1 MASAACAFFL
11 LASGPAFA
19 QQGDDGSAASYW
31 TRERERV
38 RSQARPGRV
47 VQRPTHLIRR
57 AAPRRGY
64 VREDAAEGA
73 ARSNPASEIEA
84 ADGARP
90 APVVEAPTNPAP
102 VVGPAFTIAVL
113 GDNIGTMLAQGLQET
128 FANQPNVTILRKARE
143 NTGLVRDD
151 YFDWTKAARDLVA
164 SPERIDAIVLMLG
177 SNDRQALRDGAASVD
192 PRLPRWRE
200 LYAERAQNL
209 VKILREKNVPLLWVG
224 MPVMKNERLSNGLL
238 ELNEIYRE
246 TASQNGATYIDVW
259 EAFVDDRQQFALYGP
274 DLNGAI
280 TKLRAGDGVHFT
292 RAGARKLAYF
302 VEGDVRRLI
311 EKQTPVVDPA
321 IADGAP
327 LERAPEPDQKSQQL
341 AIPAPPAIVLPL
353 RPDKGPVVP
362 LTGLAL
368 SPGGELAGSARKT
381 DQRDQQSRAIV
392 EQVLIEG
399 RPMEQAP
406 TGRADDFRWPRR

>member
-1 MASAACAFFL
+1 MRAGASSVKTGSYEVPSADRQTVRLDGHGSAKAAITCITTGDPVVTGKSKIATHGR
-11 LASGPAFA
+11 LASFGAVIGGAGMEVVRALPA
-19 QQGDDGSAASYW
+19 GSA
-31 TRERERV
+31 T
-38 RSQARPGRV
+38 ARAVINRIPCSRIV
-47 VQRPTHLIRR
+47 V
-57 AAPRRGY
+57 
-64 VREDAAEGA
+64 
-73 ARSNPASEIEA
+73 
-84 ADGARP
+84 
-90 APVVEAPTNPAP
+90 
-102 VVGPAFTIAVL
+102 
-113 GDNIGTMLAQGLQET
+113 
-128 FANQPNVTILRKARE
+128 
-143 NTGLVRDD
+143 
-151 YFDWTKAARDLVA
+151 
-164 SPERIDAIVLMLG
+164 
-177 SNDRQALRDGAASVD
+177 
-192 PRLPRWRE
+192 
-200 LYAERAQNL
+200 
-209 VKILREKNVPLLWVG
+209 
-224 MPVMKNERLSNGLL
+224 
-238 ELNEIYRE
+238 
-246 TASQNGATYIDVW
+246 
-259 EAFVDDRQQFALYGP
+259 
-274 DLNGAI
+274 I

-327 LERAPEPDQKSQQL
+327 LERAPEPAQKSQQF